1 MPKVQI
7 QAKLVQVNQLKHDIF
22 KFSVAAKEI
31 TDQAK
36 PGQFLE
42 IRVTDQVEPFLR
54 RPISIYNM
62 DKEKGI
68 LEFIFQVKGKGT
80 KLLTQKQVGDDIDI
94 VGPLGFGIFDYSKY
108 QNLAIIGGGIG
119 VFPLYELAKEAKKD
133 GKKVNTYLGYRN
145 KDFVLLE
152 KEFGQVSDELC
163 LATDDGSYGKNG
175 FAINFLKEDIEK
187 GKIDSIYACGPL
199 PMLRAVKALAVEK
212 NIPCQVSL
220 EERMG
225 CGMGV
230 CVGCSVKIAS
240 SPAENPEYVGVCK
253 AGPVFDATYVEF

>member
-1 MPKVQI
+1 MPKQI
-7 QAKLVQVNQLKHDIF
+7 LAELLRKEQIIKDVYKFTIKAEEIVKL
-22 KFSVAAKEI
+22 
-31 TDQAK
+31 AK
-36 PGQFLE
+36 PGNFIE
-42 IRVTDQVEPFLR
+42 IKVNNQTEPFLR

-62 DKEKGI
+62 DKGKGI

-80 KLLTQKQVGDDIDI
+80 KLLAQKQVGDDIDI
-94 VGPLGFGIFDYSKY
+94 IGPLGFGIFDYSKY

-133 GKKVNTYLGYRN
+133 GKNVTTYLGYRN

-152 KEFGQVSDELC
+152 KEFEQVSDELC
-163 LATDDGSYGKNG
+163 LATDDGSYGKRG
-175 FAINFLKEDIEK
+175 FVINFLKEDIEN
-187 GKIDSIYACGPL
+187 GKVDSIYACGPL
-199 PMLRAVKALAVEK
+199 PMLRAIKTLAVEK

-220 EERMG
+220 EEKMG